1 MSKSAF
7 IEQTRGPRAPVSN
20 IDRHG
25 HKGTSVL
32 KRHCNVPLPEWG
44 RERAKEKQSV
54 VNNVIKIIG
63 HANVILRAMQESNNE
78 HHVSSNELN
87 HMPLEWSFFFI
98 YISVSHAPICLND
111 CCTIIKYF
119 VCACAAIW
127 MGHFHYWSF
136 LRPTLKCC
144 QQMCDC
150 SFVMILVIIRS

>member
-98 YISVSHAPICLND
+98 YFCV
-111 CCTIIKYF
+111 
-119 VCACAAIW
+119 ACAYLFEW
-127 MGHFHYWSF
+127 LLYNYKLFCVCVCRNMNGPFS
-136 LRPTLKCC
+136 L
-144 QQMCDC
+144 
-150 SFVMILVIIRS
+150 LVFSSTNFEMLSANVRLFFRYDFGNY